1 MRRSRGDV
9 THATAIRYRRRRGT
23 LPFTTRVLVLEVEGV
38 RAFFAPPPFSSHL
51 IRLQLK
57 RPTDTRHCWAEM
69 GMTACKGSEGTT
81 SFTPLSIQDTQS
93 STQLSLRPA
102 VASYTHTARPLGHNV
117 LRVLSSAI
125 NSCKH
130 SQLRNGSLQ
139 VVGCHDRLPRLQART
154 VRH

>member
-1 MRRSRGDV
+1 MRRSRGGV

-23 LPFTTRVLVLEVEGV
+23 LLFTTRELVLEVEGA

-57 RPTDTRHCWAEM
+57 RPTDTRHCWADM

-102 VASYTHTARPLGHNV
+102 VASYTDTARPLGHNV

-125 NSCKH
+125 NSWEH